1 MNVRVEQAGPCR
13 RDVHIEIPAD
23 DVAKEFNEV
32 VEAYGKFARVPGFR
46 PGKAPREL
54 VVRRFGKDIKQ
65 EVKDRLVPKAYQ
77 EAVKANNLQAVTVLD
92 VKEETLETGRPFAFT
107 VQLDVAPEFNLP
119 VYKGIEIQAKAV
131 ELKEEDVESTITN
144 LRNQA
149 GRYSDV
155 TGQPVRAGDL
165 AQVDYEGTLDGQP
178 VEGLAPKAAGIG
190 QGKDFWVMA
199 DAENSFLPGFGEAL
213 VGGSIGETRTIPVTF
228 PAGFT
233 AEALAGKTASYQ
245 ATIKGIRERQ
255 PAELNE
261 EFFKTLRVESLD
273 GLRDRVRSELKEMRE
288 AAEERR
294 RRGEVIQYLLKNT
307 ALEVPESLLARET
320 YQEVNEIVQQS
331 QQRGMASDDLETR
344 KEEIFEA
351 ATRSAT
357 EKVKLRY
364 VLRKIAGEEKVEV
377 SADEM
382 DRQIKGLA
390 LQYRVPAEKLKADL
404 ASRNALGRVED
415 DIRLNKALDLLV
427 AAASIKPA

>member
-13 RDVHIEIPAD
+13 RDVHIEIPAE
-23 DVAKEFNEV
+23 DVAKEYNEV
-32 VEAYGKFARVPGFR
+32 VAAYGKFAKVPGFR

-77 EAVKANNLQAVTVLD
+77 EAVKAQKLEAVTVLD
-92 VKEETLETGRPFAFT
+92 VKEETLEADRPFAFT

-119 VYKGIEIQAKAV
+119 VYKGIEIQAKPV
-131 ELKEEDVESTITN
+131 EVKEEDVESTIEN
-144 LRNQA
+144 LRTQA
-149 GRYSDV
+149 GRFIDT
-155 TGQPVRAGDL
+155 TGQPVKAGDL
-165 AQVDYEGTLDGQP
+165 VQVDYVGTLNGQP

-190 QGKDFWVMA
+190 EGKDFWVMA
-199 DAENSFLPGFGEAL
+199 DADNSFLPGFGEAL
-213 VGGSIGETRTIPVTF
+213 VGASIGDQRTVPVTF

-233 AEALAGKTASYQ
+233 VAPLAGQTAEYQ
-245 ATIKGIRERQ
+245 ATVKGIRERQ

-261 EFFKTLRVESLD
+261 EFFKTLRVESLE

-288 AAEERR
+288 ANEDRR

-320 YQEVNEIVQQS
+320 YQEVNELVQQS

-364 VLRKIAGEEKVEV
+364 VLRKIAAAESVTV

-390 LQYRVPAEKLKADL
+390 LQYRMAAEKLKADL

-427 AAASIKPA
+427 AAATIKPA